1 MSRLFLF
8 LTVLTLFFSC
18 KKDKIGPQCISCE
31 ENPINN
37 TSNSDVLIINEGNFG
52 WGNSSL
58 SVYNK
63 SNNQVSQN
71 VFWQQNNGLALG
83 DVAQSMC
90 QFNGKGYI
98 VLNNS
103 SKIEVVNMSNFIST
117 ATITGFNSPRFILPI
132 NNAKAYVTDLYSN
145 SIQIVN
151 LNTQTITGNIAVS
164 GWTEELLIYNDTV
177 YVCDVTNNQLL
188 IINPQNDQ
196 LVSSIPVGENPSS
209 LVIDKNN
216 KIWILCDGGISS
228 TNPQLIQYNPANRT
242 IEQTFIFPA
251 ISQSPN
257 HLKINAVGAVLY
269 FLNDGVYQFNIS
281 DNNLPSSP
289 IIPSNS
295 TIFYGLGIDPTNND
309 IYVADA
315 IDYVQNGI
323 VFRYNAAGGLIHQFN
338 AGIIP
343 NGFLFIQ

>member
-1 MSRLFLF
+1 MSRLLIAIS
-8 LTVLTLFFSC
+8 VIILFFSC
-18 KKDKIGPQCISCE
+18 KKDKIGPQCISCD
-31 ENPINN
+31 ENPINT
-37 TSNSDVLIINEGNFG
+37 TSTTDVLIINEGNFG

-63 SNNQVSQN
+63 SSNQVSQN
-71 VFWQQNNGLALG
+71 VYGQQNNGIALG
-83 DVAQSMC
+83 DVAQSMY
-90 QFNGKGYI
+90 QFNGKGYVVI
-98 VLNNS
+98 NNS
-103 SKIEVVNMSNFIST
+103 AKIEVVNMSNFIST
-117 ATITGFNSPRFILPI
+117 ATITGFYSPRFFLPI

-151 LNTQTITGNIAVS
+151 LNTNTITGNIAVS
-164 GWTEELLIYNDTV
+164 GWTEELLIHNDTV

-196 LVSSIPVGENPSS
+196 LVGSIPVGENPNS

-242 IEQTFIFPA
+242 IEQIFIFPT

-257 HLKINAVGAVLY
+257 RLKINTTGTILY
-269 FLNDGVYQFNIS
+269 FLNDNVYQFNIT

-289 IIPSNS
+289 IIPSNG
-295 TIFYGLGIDPTNND
+295 TIFYGLGIDPSNND

-323 VFRYNAAGGLIHQFN
+323 VFRYNASGGLIHQFN